1 MALVDFQTGL
11 ARLVGAQQGSHPFA
25 GLKLDARESQYL
37 ESVQTTPGLLF
48 CKSIQRSWCIGRAA
62 KAAHLTLS
70 FLPEDQRQQLLEEW
84 IDSGAGNQS
93 FYDAEAASFLE
104 FISSKLTNP
113 SHEFSVCQLER
124 ATLRVGEG
132 KDRFVTPDVA
142 ALNNPDCR
150 LSRGRY
156 AGLVEFYAEPH
167 RLLESLQQHKALPPL
182 SSEVTAMF
190 LGPGIEQFCHAPSAD
205 EVEVWNTLE
214 VPQHVSV
221 LLIQKHKLSTLKRLL
236 NDGIIEYCM
245 LNDGVIE

>member
-25 GLKLDARESQYL
+25 GLNLDASESQYL
-37 ESVQTTPGLLF
+37 ESVQTTPGLVF

-70 FLPEDQRQQLLEEW
+70 FLPENQRQQLLEEW

-113 SHEFSVCQLER
+113 SQEFSICQLEQ

-132 KDRFVTPDVA
+132 KDCFVTPDVA
-142 ALNNPDCR
+142 VLNNPDCR

-156 AGLVEFYAEPH
+156 AALVEFYAEPH
-167 RLLESLQQHKALPPL
+167 RLLESLQQHQPLPPL
-182 SSEVTAMF
+182 SSEVTTMF

-214 VPQHVSV
+214 VPQHVRV
-221 LLIQKHKLSTLKRLL
+221 LSTQGHKLSTLKRLL
-236 NDGIIEYCM
+236 NDGIIEHC
-245 LNDGVIE
+245 NRDD

>member
-1 MALVDFQTGL
+1 MPLVDFQTGL

-25 GLKLDARESQYL
+25 GLNLDTSESQYL

-70 FLPEDQRQQLLEEW
+70 FLPENQRQQLLEEW

-113 SHEFSVCQLER
+113 SHEFSVCQLEQ
-124 ATLRVGEG
+124 ATLRVAEG
-132 KDRFVTPDVA
+132 KESFVPPDIAV
-142 ALNNPDCR
+142 LNDLECK

-156 AGLVEFYAEPH
+156 AGLIEFYTEPH
-167 RLLESLQQHKALPPL
+167 RLLESLQQHQPFPPL
-182 SSEVTAMF
+182 SSEVTRMF
-190 LGPGIEQFCHAPSAD
+190 LGPGIEEFCHAPSAD

-221 LLIQKHKLSTLKRLL
+221 LLTQGHKLSTLKRLL
-236 NDGIIEYCM
+236 NGGIIEHC
-245 LNDGVIE
+245 NRDD